1 MNGFEHLIPYFEEN
15 LEKQK
20 FGYRPSELYAP
31 INYTLSLG
39 GKRIRP
45 ILTLMACE
53 MYCGDFKRAL
63 PQAIAIELFHN
74 FTLIHDDIMDNAPI
88 RRGKQTVYKKWNP
101 NIAILSGDTL
111 FALAYHYAQQ
121 ADKEILPEILG
132 VFNKTAIEVCEGQQ
146 YDLNFEEQSG
156 VTVEEYIEMIRLK
169 TAVLFAASLKIG
181 SLIGGASSAEAQ
193 TLYDFGL
200 NIGLGFQLQDDL
212 LDTFGDENI
221 FGKKT
226 GGDILTNKKTYLFL
240 KALERSDEK
249 TKKKLVKLYA
259 HKPANEANKISEVKE
274 IFGQFNVAE
283 ACNELIEQYYQKG
296 MGCLDKLTISTE
308 NKELLGDVARKM
320 IHREK

>member
-1 MNGFEHLIPYFEEN
+1 MNGFEHLNTYFENN

-20 FGYRPSELYAP
+20 FGSRPSELYAP
-31 INYTLSLG
+31 INYTLSHG

-53 MYCGDFKRAL
+53 MYCSDFKRAL

-146 YDLNFEEQSG
+146 YDLNFENNNA
-156 VTVEEYIEMIRLK
+156 VTVLEYIEMIRLK

-181 SLIGGASSAEAQ
+181 SLIGGATEDEAQ
-193 TLYDFGL
+193 DLYDFGL

-226 GGDILTNKKTYLFL
+226 GGDIITNKKTYLFL
-240 KALERSDEK
+240 KAIERADNQSKIQLIELFNSKPDDEK
-249 TKKKLVKLYA
+249 KKIL
-259 HKPANEANKISEVKE
+259 EVKS
-274 IFGQFNVAE
+274 IFTKLNVAE
-283 ACNELIEQYYQKG
+283 ACTELIEEYYLAG
-296 MGCLDKLTISTE
+296 MNKLNFLSISNEDKEI
-308 NKELLGDVARKM
+308 LGDVARKM

>member
-1 MNGFEHLIPYFEEN
+1 MNGYEHLIAYFEKE

-20 FGYRPSELYAP
+20 FGNKPSELYAP
-31 INYTLSLG
+31 IKYTLSHG

-45 ILTLMACE
+45 ILTLMTCG
-53 MYCGDFKRAL
+53 MYCNDFERAL

-111 FALAYHYAQQ
+111 FALAYHFAQQ
-121 ADKEILPEILG
+121 ADKEILPDILS

-146 YDLNFEEQSG
+146 YDLNFENDFD
-156 VTVEEYIEMIRLK
+156 VTVDAYIEMIRLK

-181 SLIGGASSAEAQ
+181 SLIGGAPEKDAAN
-193 TLYDFGL
+193 LYDFGL
-200 NIGLGFQLQDDL
+200 NMGLGFQLQDDL

-249 TKKKLVKLYA
+249 TKIKLIKLYNSR
-259 HKPANEANKISEVKE
+259 PADGLEKISEVKHMFE
-274 IFGQFNVAE
+274 LLNVAE
-283 ACNELIEQYYQKG
+283 ECKELIGTYYLKG
-296 MGCLDKLTISTE
+296 MNCLNDLTISGE
-308 NKELLGDVARKM
+308 DKELLGDVARKM

>member
-1 MNGFEHLIPYFEEN
+1 MNGFEHLITFFEKKLSE
-15 LEKQK
+15 QK
-20 FGYRPSELYAP
+20 FGTKPSELYAP
-31 INYTLSLG
+31 INYTLTLG

-53 MYCGDFKRAL
+53 MYCGDYERAL
-63 PQAIAIELFHN
+63 PQSIAIELFHN

-88 RRGKQTVYKKWNP
+88 RRGKKTVYKKWDP

-132 VFNKTAIEVCEGQQ
+132 IFNKTAIEVCEGQQ
-146 YDLNFEEQSG
+146 YDLNFEKENK
-156 VTVEEYIEMIRLK
+156 VTVEDYIEMIRLK

-181 SLIGGASSAEAQ
+181 SIIGGASIDEAQ
-193 TLYDFGL
+193 NLYDFGL

-212 LDTFGDENI
+212 LDTFGDESV

-240 KALERSDEK
+240 KAIERADSSTRDRLIEFYKNKPKDE
-249 TKKKLVKLYA
+249 
-259 HKPANEANKISEVKE
+259 NNKVQEVKS
-274 IFGQFNVAE
+274 IFSKLRVAE
-283 ACNELIEQYYQKG
+283 DCTNLIEHYYQEG
-296 MGCLDKLTISTE
+296 MNSLNRLTISNE
-308 NKELLGDVARKM
+308 NKELLGEVARKM
-320 IHREK
+320 INREK